1 MKVSIIIPLYNLMHY
16 VSETLNSA
24 MNQVLGNDP
33 YPNTEIIV
41 INDASTDDSWAVV
54 EEYMK
59 RDSRIKGINLT
70 ENVGL
75 PAARNI
81 AIAASTGDLILP
93 LDADDKIDSHYL
105 EKTVPK
111 MTDGVGIV
119 TTYMEIFGYW
129 PELTG
134 HPGSGYPIFYPTKE
148 QILNGNCL
156 PVCSLI
162 RKQAIADVGGY
173 PEVMKNGSEDWALW
187 AAIICKTNWQVEVV
201 KEYLFH
207 YRTRPGSM
215 SRQATMAPF
224 EESRAR
230 IRAMYGA

>member
-1 MKVSIIIPLYNLMHY
+1 MHY

-33 YPNTEIIV
+33 YPNLEIIV
-41 INDASTDDSWAVV
+41 INDASTDGSWAVV

-93 LDADDKIDSHYL
+93 LDADDKIDSRYL

-119 TTYMEIFGYW
+119 TTYMEISD
-129 PELTG
+129 TG
-134 HPGSGYPIFYPTKE
+134 QNSQDT
-148 QILNGNCL
+148 QA
-156 PVCSLI
+156 
-162 RKQAIADVGGY
+162 QAIQFSIQ
-173 PEVMKNGSEDWALW
+173 PRNR
-187 AAIICKTNWQVEVV
+187 
-201 KEYLFH
+201 F
-207 YRTRPGSM
+207 
-215 SRQATMAPF
+215 
-224 EESRAR
+224 
-230 IRAMYGA
+230 